1 MQFVQTRMQ
10 NHPFFMLNV
19 NQHISEVEWALRTAY
34 LKTNNTI
41 DTWQNRSQCKRFTN
55 LFLGDLAK
63 NLFKTFIINQRP
75 QYENFIVEYD
85 LIRSD
90 EFRNRD
96 EFDLKIVNNGR
107 ECNIEVKSSIKL

>member
-1 MQFVQTRMQ
+1 MQ

-63 NLFKTFIINQRP
+63 NLFKTFIINQSH
-75 QYENFIVEYD
+75 NSSKLNNNLKSFIY
-85 LIRSD
+85 
-90 EFRNRD
+90 
-96 EFDLKIVNNGR
+96 IVLFN
-107 ECNIEVKSSIKL
+107 SQKLT